1 MFPAN
6 ILVPTKIVSREARV
20 TDNQTIDIYHRTD
33 EATLAILPNKPEQTG
48 KPRLFTALQFGM
60 FCLLADLMQS
70 EVKGPLAAKIARRV
84 MEAHQRDATIEQWVI
99 TVLDN
104 GNVSTLP
111 YDATEL
117 RTGYISGGRL
127 AFALVI
133 DLRLYAERVER
144 AIANAPRVIG
154 GDDE

>member
-1 MFPAN
+1 MFPTDV
-6 ILVPTKIVSREARV
+6 IVPTKTVSREARM

-33 EATLAILPNKPEQTG
+33 EATLAILPSKPEQTG
-48 KPRLFTALQFGM
+48 KPRLFNGLQFGM

-84 MEAHQRDATIEQWVI
+84 MEAHQRDAAVEQWVI

-111 YDATEL
+111 YNASDLA
-117 RTGYISGGRL
+117 TGYISGGRL

-144 AIANAPRVIG
+144 AIADAPRVIG